1 MGTNFKYDG
10 LMLTTLHLEPED
22 DKDRSQLVHGDKVRF
37 TEKAVNAKSQKAAFL
52 NNIEEVEDGVF
63 TAKFISNEEAAKIAR
78 HDEERTT
85 LFCVHGLSVEAG
97 AKLGKVLGAHES
109 FAKKNVYYPIPVI
122 WATLGHVLGYW
133 SDRKRYAPE
142 AGGIL
147 KTIANDIPDGDFGKI
162 SLMCHSLGNHL
173 VFNNAG
179 LTSDEKPVAPKVKF
193 QNIFMVAADVPSDI
207 FTENPNQGYFGI
219 QHKKEKAENMKMML
233 DDGGKIYVLYNKND
247 KALLGSKI
255 FKFYNFFQK
264 RLGSLGAYEIRKDFE
279 GFVMN
284 FDTTEIFEEAAK
296 KNEKAE
302 KPDALRHGYHY
313 YDWTVD
319 FYNSAGGKDT
329 DRSPDDRVEK
339 PSVYDYSDKLDGP
352 WCFGK

>member
-1 MGTNFKYDG
+1 M
-10 LMLTTLHLEPED
+10 
-22 DKDRSQLVHGDKVRF
+22 
-37 TEKAVNAKSQKAAFL
+37 
-52 NNIEEVEDGVF
+52 
-63 TAKFISNEEAAKIAR
+63 
-78 HDEERTT
+78 
-85 LFCVHGLSVEAG
+85 
-97 AKLGKVLGAHES
+97 
-109 FAKKNVYYPIPVI
+109 
-122 WATLGHVLGYW
+122 
-133 SDRKRYAPE
+133 
-142 AGGIL
+142 
-147 KTIANDIPDGDFGKI
+147 
-162 SLMCHSLGNHL
+162 
-173 VFNNAG
+173 
-179 LTSDEKPVAPKVKF
+179 
-193 QNIFMVAADVPSDI
+193 
-207 FTENPNQGYFGI
+207 GI

-296 KNEKAE
+296 KNDKAE

-319 FYNSAGGKDT
+319 FYNSAGGKGT

-339 PSVYDYSDKLDGP
+339 PSVYDYSDKLDG
-352 WCFGK
+352 